1 MAMGR
6 RRDAHTWRPLNRKK
20 AATLLLQPNMKALAT
35 DTRSPNCHT
44 PNLPLP
50 NRRHS
55 QLAPGEQR
63 RAARGKTAKM
73 RPALL

>member
-1 MAMGR
+1 M
-6 RRDAHTWRPLNRKK
+6 LV
-20 AATLLLQPNMKALAT
+20 LQPNMKALAT
-35 DTRSPNCHT
+35 DTSSPSCHT

-50 NRRHS
+50 SRRQS
-55 QLAPGEQR
+55 QLAAGEQR